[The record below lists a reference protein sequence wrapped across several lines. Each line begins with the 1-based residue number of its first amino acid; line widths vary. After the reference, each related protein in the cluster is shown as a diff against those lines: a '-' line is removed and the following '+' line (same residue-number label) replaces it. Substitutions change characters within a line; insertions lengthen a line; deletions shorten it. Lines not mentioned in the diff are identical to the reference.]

1 MVRFLQS
8 VSNASLGRMDEPA
21 VDSVSAEA
29 VRIAAPDLP
38 ARSTLELAEE
48 LARRF
53 KVDEGIGIVELTFQ
67 RGRFE
72 HAWLKRRVQKAQL
85 ADADEPSRQ
94 TER

>member
-1 MVRFLQS
+1 
-8 VSNASLGRMDEPA
+8 MDEPTGREIRRGDSYRVGA
-21 VDSVSAEA
+21 YRVD
-29 VRIAAPDLP
+29 
-38 ARSTLELAEE
+38 RSTLELAEE
-48 LARRF
+48 LGRRF

-85 ADADEPSRQ
+85 ADADKPSRQ